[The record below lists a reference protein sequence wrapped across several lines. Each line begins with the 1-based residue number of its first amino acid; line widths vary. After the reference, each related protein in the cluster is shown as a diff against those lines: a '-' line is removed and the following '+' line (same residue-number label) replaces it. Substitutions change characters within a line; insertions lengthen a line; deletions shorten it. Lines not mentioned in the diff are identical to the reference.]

1 MMSVNKMFVM
11 LSQATASADRI
22 ERVLN
27 LPPEEIQSGLPQI
40 ETDAVIVFDDVCFSY
55 KETEEETSQMQQT
68 DQLGSKQAGK
78 QEKSEMQCAEKKK
91 QSGMQQISGKEL
103 HAMQQETEKEEPG
116 IQQETE
122 KKQREIQKRA
132 EKLQPADC
140 YDLIHISFQ
149 VKKGQ
154 TLGIIGAT
162 GKWQDHFDPA
172 VTALL
177 SR

>member
-1 MMSVNKMFVM
+1 MAATNPMMQLLLNLGLTAVVVFGAYWVNMGVTKPGSIIAFLTYFTIILNAMMSVNKMFVM

-68 DQLGSKQAGK
+68 DQLGSKRAGK

-91 QSGMQQISGKEL
+91 QSGM
-103 HAMQQETEKEEPG
+103 
-116 IQQETE
+116 
-122 KKQREIQKRA
+122 
-132 EKLQPADC
+132 LQMP
-140 YDLIHISFQ
+140 
-149 VKKGQ
+149 
-154 TLGIIGAT
+154 
-162 GKWQDHFDPA
+162 
-172 VTALL
+172 
-177 SR
+177 